1 MSCPLASQ
9 VPASEWPPAP
19 CAARPA
25 ACARW
30 PGLWPAPWDP
40 PRRRLAKPGENRVK
54 TRGKPVENPDVLPG
68 FTRFYQ
74 VLLKSGDIFWEVID
88 AMKQY
93 EMDYC
98 GVVQKF
104 GIPFSKLLFLN
115 GKNMMHCG
123 SSGFPIIS
131 RQTQREK
138 WQR

>member
-1 MSCPLASQ
+1 MIVGFQGDSTPNPRKHHHRGGGEGGVAGLYISVYTHIYIYMSCPLASQ

-68 FTRFYQ
+68 FTRFY
-74 VLLKSGDIFWEVID
+74 
-88 AMKQY
+88 
-93 EMDYC
+93 
-98 GVVQKF
+98 
-104 GIPFSKLLFLN
+104 
-115 GKNMMHCG
+115 
-123 SSGFPIIS
+123 
-131 RQTQREK
+131 
-138 WQR
+138 